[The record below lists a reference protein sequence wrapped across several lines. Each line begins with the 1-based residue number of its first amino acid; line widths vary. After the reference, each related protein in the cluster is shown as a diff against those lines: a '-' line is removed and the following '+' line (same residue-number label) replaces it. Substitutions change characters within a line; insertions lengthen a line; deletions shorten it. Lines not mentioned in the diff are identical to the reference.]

1 MTVTSHTLATALRDL
16 SCAMAI
22 YDAARS
28 DEHAVELHVASDYA
42 EWLLSEFVR
51 QEGDIHPHY
60 LGSAKQFPG
69 L

>member
-1 MTVTSHTLATALRDL
+1 
-16 SCAMAI
+16 MAI